1 MSLKGKKIIL
11 AITGS
16 IAAYKTP
23 SLVRLLRKEG
33 AEVRVL
39 ATESAAQF
47 VTMLSLSTVSGHP
60 VLTEIA
66 DGEAWNNHVALGRW
80 ADLMLVAPCSA
91 NTMAKMAYGFCDQLI
106 LAVYL
111 SATCPVCLA
120 PAMDED
126 MWKHP
131 ATQANFRLLEARG
144 VQMIPVGF
152 GELASGLTGYGRM
165 AEPAEI
171 IQYLSDMFSRPNP
184 GQDWQGKRV
193 LLTAGPTYE
202 RLDPVRFIGNFST
215 GKMGIAL
222 AEELASRGA
231 QVDLILG
238 PSALRPQGSQI
249 QVYPVTSAQEMYDQA
264 LDLFPQTDLAIMAA
278 AVSDFRPARQEGSKI
293 KKDKETL
300 SLSLVRNPD
309 ILAQLGTMK
318 KEGQFL
324 VGFALETDHA
334 LENAKAK
341 RRAKNADLIILNS
354 LEDEGA
360 GFGGDTNKV
369 TLIPEL
375 GPVKALALDTK
386 KVLARQIV
394 DYVAY
399 EMDFI

>member
-39 ATESAAQF
+39 ATESSAQF

-249 QVYPVTSAQEMYDQA
+249 QMYPVTSAQEMYDQA

-293 KKDKETL
+293 KKDNETL

-318 KEGQFL
+318 KEGQLL